1 MGSLRHELTEGQWQR
16 IKDLLPP
23 DQGQV
28 GRRPRPNRVMVN
40 AILWVLKSGAPWRD
54 LPLHYPKWKSV
65 HTRFLRW
72 SKRGVWK
79 RVLDQLAVDL
89 DDELAILDASIVRVH
104 QDAAGGK
111 RNGTECIGRSRGGPS
126 TKIHAVVDGLGN
138 PTKVE
143 ITEGQVHDVTQAPK
157 MLEDATSTSVL
168 ADKGYDSNAV
178 VAQIESQGSRA
189 VIPPRRGRV
198 VDRPYDRDLFKSR
211 FLVEQFF
218 AKLKRCR
225 RVATR
230 YEKLAV
236 TFLAMVLLACI
247 LVWLA

>member
-1 MGSLRHELTEGQWQR
+1 
-16 IKDLLPP
+16 
-23 DQGQV
+23 
-28 GRRPRPNRVMVN
+28 MVN
-40 AILWVLKSGAPWRD
+40 AILWVLRSGAPWRD
-54 LPLHYPKWKSV
+54 LPEHYPKWKSV

-72 SKRGVWK
+72 SKRGVWE
-79 RVLDQLAVDL
+79 RVLDTLAAEP
-89 DDELAILDASIVRVH
+89 DDELAIVDASIVRVH
-104 QDAAGGK
+104 QDAVGGK
-111 RNGTECIGRSRGGPS
+111 KNGTEQIGRSRGGPS

-138 PTKVE
+138 PTK
-143 ITEGQVHDVTQAPK
+143 IKLTEGQVHDVTQAPE
-157 MLEDATSTSVL
+157 MLKNARNTRVL

-178 VAQIESQGSRA
+178 VAQIESQGSQA
-189 VIPPRRGRV
+189 VIPPRRGRR

-218 AKLKRCR
+218 ARIKRCR

-236 TFLAMVLLACI
+236 TFLGMVLLACI

>member
-1 MGSLRHELTEGQWQR
+1 MAAARHELTEEQWQR
-16 IKDLLPP
+16 IRGLLPV
-23 DQGQV
+23 DH
-28 GRRPRPNRVMVN
+28 GRAGRQPQPNRLMLN
-40 AILWVLKSGAPWRD
+40 AILWILRTGAPWRD
-54 LPLHYPKWKSV
+54 LPRSYPNWKSV
-65 HTRFLRW
+65 HTRLLRW

-79 RVLDQLAVDL
+79 AVLDALAVER
-89 DDELAILDASIVRVH
+89 DDELAMIDASIVRAH

-111 RNGTECIGRSRGGPS
+111 KNGSESIGRSRGGPS
-126 TKIHAVVDGLGN
+126 TKIHAVVDALGN
-138 PTKVE
+138 PTK
-143 ITEGQVHDVTQAPK
+143 IALTEGQVHDVTQAAE
-157 MLEDATSTSVL
+157 MLKEAVSTFVL

-178 VAQIESQGSRA
+178 VAQLESQGSLA
-189 VIPPRRGRV
+189 VIPPRHGRLIE
-198 VDRPYDRDLFKSR
+198 RAYDRHLYKSR

-218 AKLKRCR
+218 ARIKRCR